1 MKTSTYLYG
10 LDEHPPLQY
19 ALLYGLQWAFI
30 LFPALIIAAT
40 LCSGALNLDVKNE
53 IRFLQF
59 TLLTTG
65 LFTIIQTLWGH
76 RYPLLEGP
84 ATALVLTFILL
95 APYGLPSIQG
105 GLIIGGTLLILVVVS
120 KQLDRITRL
129 FTPNVIGVILILIAL
144 GLLPPLVKF
153 MTGSDPTHPRG
164 EAQIFIISLALAL
177 FIATLS
183 YRLKG
188 FWQSVSILIGMIAGA
203 LVFYLI
209 GRLYWQKL
217 AAAPWF
223 TLSTQWVTSAPSFQ
237 WPAAFA
243 FACAYIAVMV
253 NSLGSLEG
261 AARITDTERLPRS
274 TRRGILVTGISG
286 ICCGILGVAGTVS
299 YSNSPGVILV
309 NRIASRYAITYC
321 GVIVLMAAFIP
332 KLSALLALVP
342 APVVGSALC
351 VAMGGQIGV
360 GISVVAAKK
369 LTSRDY
375 FVVGIPLLLGTLAGF
390 LPHELFDS
398 VPGYFQVF
406 LANSLVMG
414 ISLVLL
420 LEHLFLRKSV
430 RER

>member
-1 MKTSTYLYG
+1 MQTPRYLYG
-10 LDEHPPLQY
+10 LDEHLPLHS

-40 LCSGALNLDVKNE
+40 LCSGALDLNVRDE

-59 TLLTTG
+59 TLFTTG

-105 GLIIGGTLLILVVVS
+105 GLVIGGMLLIIIVVS
-120 KQLDRITRL
+120 KQLERITRL
-129 FTPNVIGVILILIAL
+129 FTPNVIGVILMLIAL
-144 GLLPPLVKF
+144 GLLPPLVRF
-153 MTGSDPTHPRG
+153 MTGADHIHPQG
-164 EAQIFIISLALAL
+164 EARIFIISLALAL
-177 FIATLS
+177 FIAALS

-188 FWQSVSILIGMIAGA
+188 FWQSISILIGMIAGA
-203 LVFYLI
+203 WIFYLI
-209 GRLYWQKL
+209 GRLHWQKL
-217 AAAPWF
+217 VGAPWF
-223 TLSTQWVTSAPSFQ
+223 TLSAQWVTSIPRFH
-237 WPAAFA
+237 WPAAIA

-261 AARITDTERLPRS
+261 AARITDPERLPRS
-274 TRRGILVTGISG
+274 TRRGILVNGIAGIS
-286 ICCGILGVAGTVS
+286 CGILGVAGTVS

-309 NRIASRYAITYC
+309 NRIASRYAIMYC
-321 GVIVLMAAFIP
+321 GVIILMAAFVP

-360 GISVVAAKK
+360 GISIVAAQT

-375 FVVGIPLLLGTLAGF
+375 FVVGIPLLLGTLVGF
-390 LPHELFDS
+390 LPPKLFDS

-406 LANSLVMG
+406 LANSLVVG

-420 LEHLFLRKSV
+420 LEHLLLRKSAQK
-430 RER
+430 R